1 MKYNLSENLK
11 RLRLSKNYTQEQVA
25 TLLNISSKSLSRWEC
40 GSSMPDIMMLPELAK
55 LYGVTIDDLYKEKTI
70 AYENYA
76 LRLLAVY
83 ESSHDIHDFI
93 NAEQEFSNLLKSG
106 KYTINDL
113 RSYAILYQ
121 YLMLD
126 CKESALRLFEKGLT
140 MDKSKDPDTYHQLER
155 QRMLLLSQIGE
166 NKRNIDEQKNNL
178 SKNPHNF
185 YCHLNLILAY
195 FYAQDNEKALAA
207 FQETE
212 KLFSNQALLYAY
224 GGDIY
229 KSLNMWSDAS
239 HCWNKALEL
248 DPEVTSP
255 MWAKAMCYEEL
266 GDFSKAYDAWIEI
279 IDWLEARGYEEELR
293 EPKHHARECKN
304 KKREP

>member
-1 MKYNLSENLK
+1 MKYNLAHNLK

-25 TLLNISSKSLSRWEC
+25 TLLNISPKSLSRWEC

-55 LYGVTIDDLYKEKTI
+55 LYGVTIDDLYKEKAV

-126 CKESALRLFEKGLT
+126 CKESALQMFEKGLA
-140 MDKSKDPDTYHQLER
+140 MDKSKDPDTYQQLER

-166 NKRNIDEQKNNL
+166 NKRNIDEQSNKLSNNP
-178 SKNPHNF
+178 NDF

-195 FYAQDNEKALAA
+195 FYAQDNEKALATFLEA
-207 FQETE
+207 E
-212 KLFSNQALLYAY
+212 KLFPDQALLYAY

-229 KSLNMWSDAS
+229 KSLHMWDEAYV
-239 HCWNKALEL
+239 CWNKALEL
-248 DPEVTSP
+248 DPEITSP

-266 GDFSKAYDAWIEI
+266 GDFSKAHDVWVEI
-279 IDWLEARGYEEELR
+279 INWLEARGYEEELI
-293 EPKHHARECKN
+293 EPKRHARECKN
-304 KKREP
+304 K